1 MARRRT
7 VFHFLIFLSSD
18 RLIDMPFQRRLLL
31 YFFGLIL
38 GGGLS
43 YWIYGTRITSGA
55 WLPENKLKQRF
66 ESTLLQASPEARDD
80 MARWPADLEL
90 VRAAIPTAT
99 VSFSE
104 SVRSGDSIYYAMEGV
119 VNERPAR
126 FVIVGLRDFDSDS
139 TATLWSLKAR

>member
-1 MARRRT
+1 
-7 VFHFLIFLSSD
+7 
-18 RLIDMPFQRRLLL
+18 MPLQRRLLL
-31 YFFGLIL
+31 YFFGLLL
-38 GGGLS
+38 GGILS

-66 ESTLLQASPEARDD
+66 ESTLLQASPEARND
-80 MARWPADLEL
+80 MAAWPADLEL

-99 VSFSE
+99 VSFNE
-104 SVRSGDSIYYAMEGV
+104 SIRSGDSIYYAMEGV